1 MTDTSFKFNASSER
15 QVEPKGSVSLTGLLL
30 FGSDLYCGV
39 RAWPLWLT
47 LAWNDIAM
55 RYRRSTLGPL
65 WMTLSTGI
73 LVVSLGLLY
82 SRIFQTDIATYLPY
96 LALGFIVWG
105 FLSTTINESCQA
117 FSESERI
124 IKQIK
129 IPFLFIW
136 EMAMQLLLRPR
147 PILMQT
153 LPILDRSS
161 ALILTVMVRL
171 T

>member
-1 MTDTSFKFNASSER
+1 MTDTSFKLNASAKR
-15 QVEPKGSVSLTGLLL
+15 QVEPKGSVSLTRGLLL
-30 FGSDLYCGV
+30 GSDLYRGV

-129 IPFLFIW
+129 DSVFGVRPPRGVAKFHRPDAHYNPHHPNRHLF
-136 EMAMQLLLRPR
+136 
-147 PILMQT
+147 
-153 LPILDRSS
+153 
-161 ALILTVMVRL
+161 
-171 T
+171 